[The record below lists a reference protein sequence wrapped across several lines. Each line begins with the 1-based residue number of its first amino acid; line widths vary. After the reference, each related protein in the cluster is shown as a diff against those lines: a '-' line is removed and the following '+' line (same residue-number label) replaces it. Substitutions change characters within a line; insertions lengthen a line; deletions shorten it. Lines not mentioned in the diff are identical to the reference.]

1 MPTVPTASP
10 ATSSGRVSPG
20 RTPRRAAAC
29 SALCEAG
36 IRVRTTST
44 DASWKDPNRVG
55 SLEPMTV
62 PSGSV
67 IRMPSP
73 VTAAFS
79 AATDW
84 ASDEVSMPASC
95 QIGRIV

>member
-1 MPTVPTASP
+1 M
-10 ATSSGRVSPG
+10 
-20 RTPRRAAAC
+20 C
-29 SALCEAG
+29 DAG

-73 VTAAFS
+73 VAAAFS

-84 ASDEVSMPASC
+84 ASDEVSIRASV
-95 QIGRIV
+95 GLDESYSSGAASRDSTTSDLR